1 METLKS
7 EKRETLKLGKKYK
20 DIKLFFIKSF
30 EDYIKVQFINDNKKI
45 IKLVQNIRLTIF
57 DYLEPFMVVDIGDL
71 INIILKKFR
80 KYGEIYILAY
90 IENVFDSYFYNI
102 LVEHV
107 IKKRMVPQETDE
119 KYLEILTR
127 NNMFYLGIIQIEILK
142 IIFIKSILMNNKISN
157 PDLYKP
163 GVDKIYQES
172 IMESKK
178 MIQYYYND
186 LNKNFNKSV
195 DVINKCKELIIKNK
209 VLV

>member
-30 EDYIKVQFINDNKKI
+30 EDYIKVQFINDNKEI
-45 IKLVQNIRLTIF
+45 VKLVQNIRLTIF